1 MLSASRRSRCVRR
14 GMDAVASI
22 ANRGRFARVVSQ
34 RKALANCSLP
44 RGSSAA
50 YYTQRNFLEARV
62 IRSLILLGA
71 APALALGS
79 PARGQA
85 PAPAKQLARTDL
97 VKRLDAQFS
106 AVDANRDG
114 VITKAELEAA
124 QLRGVQQRIAGQFK
138 QLDTNHDGQLSLQE
152 FAAIAQAQM
161 QVLGQIVDRLMQ
173 AVDANHD
180 GKITPNELR
189 APQLANF
196 DKVDANH
203 DGVVTPAEVQAYAKA
218 HPARTPAA
226 R

>member
-1 MLSASRRSRCVRR
+1 MSIRR
-14 GMDAVASI
+14 
-22 ANRGRFARVVSQ
+22 RFARVVSQ

-62 IRSLILLGA
+62 IRSLILLVA

-79 PARGQA
+79 PAHGQV
-85 PAPAKQLARTDL
+85 PAPAKQLSRTDL
-97 VKRLDAQFS
+97 AKRLDAQFS

-114 VITKAELEAA
+114 VITKAEFEAA
-124 QLRGVQQRIAGQFK
+124 QLRGLQQRIASQFK

-161 QVLGQIVDRLMQ
+161 QILGQVTDRLMQ
-173 AVDANHD
+173 TVDANHD

-218 HPARTPAA
+218 HPPVVRTPAA
-226 R
+226 K